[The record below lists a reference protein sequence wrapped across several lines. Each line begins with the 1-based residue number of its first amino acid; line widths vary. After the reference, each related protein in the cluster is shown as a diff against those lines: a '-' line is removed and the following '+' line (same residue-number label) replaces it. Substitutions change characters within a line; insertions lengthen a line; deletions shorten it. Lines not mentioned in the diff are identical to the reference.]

1 MLTQTPQCYIVPI
14 TNEEKEDMNEYIIW
28 YYNSIYIVIT
38 LPVLLILCRVIDTEA
53 SEDLSN

>member
-1 MLTQTPQCYIVPI
+1 
-14 TNEEKEDMNEYIIW
+14 MNEYIIW